1 MIHYIKRK
9 EQKAHDHFSWKAFE
23 RIQHISI

>member
-9 EQKAHDHFSWKAFE
+9 EQKGHDHFNWKVFE